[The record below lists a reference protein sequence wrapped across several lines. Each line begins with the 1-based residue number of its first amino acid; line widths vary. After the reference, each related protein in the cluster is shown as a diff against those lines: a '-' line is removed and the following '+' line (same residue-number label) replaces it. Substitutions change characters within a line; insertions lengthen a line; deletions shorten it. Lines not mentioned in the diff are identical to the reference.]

1 MSLLKAIYFSH
12 DDYHLSSSST
22 YYEVMKVWLFVKQDA
37 IKEQTYLKYLSL
49 VENHIKEEIGKERI
63 KRITTNMLL
72 AYIKKKTNL
81 GKLDQTGGLSV
92 SSLKTLAYILKSTLR
107 FAEKKK
113 LCRLHDL
120 DLITCKNEKKKIEVL
135 NKSEQSFLEQWI
147 FIKMNYHKLG
157 ILICLYTGLRLGE
170 ICGLMWRDI
179 DFENKTLSVERT
191 VQRVK
196 DISSE
201 TKQKT
206 KLIISD
212 PKSDTSRRII
222 PLPDFLVD
230 ILEVLKKEDFIFI
243 VSNSLKPQEPRVYE
257 SVFKNMLKKSD
268 VHIINFHA
276 LRHTFAT
283 RSIESGMDIKTLSE
297 ILGHSSVQITLEI
310 YVHSSMELKRS
321 SLNSL
326 AAYMTN

>member
-1 MSLLKAIYFSH
+1 
-12 DDYHLSSSST
+12 
-22 YYEVMKVWLFVKQDA
+22 
-37 IKEQTYLKYLSL
+37 
-49 VENHIKEEIGKERI
+49 
-63 KRITTNMLL
+63 
-72 AYIKKKTNL
+72 
-81 GKLDQTGGLSV
+81 
-92 SSLKTLAYILKSTLR
+92 
-107 FAEKKK
+107 
-113 LCRLHDL
+113 
-120 DLITCKNEKKKIEVL
+120 
-135 NKSEQSFLEQWI
+135 
-147 FIKMNYHKLG
+147 MNYHKLG